1 MFDFKLFDG
10 FGFGG
15 NVFVDSDEEIL
26 IREVENKLKIFI
38 KKNWLLDKVDYG
50 MVVFD
55 NRLIKSIDFLDEIL

>member
-38 KKNWLLDKVDYG
+38 KKLLDKVDYG

>member
-10 FGFGG
+10 FGFDG

-38 KKNWLLDKVDYG
+38 KKN
-50 MVVFD
+50 
-55 NRLIKSIDFLDEIL
+55 

>member
-38 KKNWLLDKVDYG
+38 RKN
-50 MVVFD
+50 
-55 NRLIKSIDFLDEIL
+55 

>member
-10 FGFGG
+10 FGFCG

-38 KKNWLLDKVDYG
+38 KKN
-50 MVVFD
+50 
-55 NRLIKSIDFLDEIL
+55 